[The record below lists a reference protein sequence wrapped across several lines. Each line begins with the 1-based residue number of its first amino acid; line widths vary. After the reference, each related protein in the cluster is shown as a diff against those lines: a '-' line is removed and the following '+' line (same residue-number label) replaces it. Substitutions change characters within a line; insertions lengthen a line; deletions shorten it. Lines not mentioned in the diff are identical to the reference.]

1 MTLVPWDPFK
11 NILSLQERMNRMFD
25 EAVHRGHAGETLGQ
39 STWSPPVDIYETED
53 DIVIEAE
60 VPGMS
65 KEDVDIQVR
74 DNTLIL
80 KGERK
85 MERAAKEEGY
95 HRVERVYGGFARSF
109 MLPSTVDQD
118 RITAT
123 YDRGVLH
130 IKMPKVEKAKPQQI
144 KIEIKEQ
151 E

>member
-1 MTLVPWDPFK
+1 MALVPWDPFK

-25 EAVHRGHAGETLGQ
+25 EAVHMGHAGEALGQ

-53 DIVIEAE
+53 DIVISAE
-60 VPGMS
+60 VPGMD

-85 MERAAKEEGY
+85 LEKPEKEEGY
-95 HRVERVYGGFARSF
+95 HRVERVYGAFSRTF

-118 RITAT
+118 KISAT

-130 IKMPKVEKAKPQQI
+130 IKMPKAVKAKPQQI
-144 KIEIKEQ
+144 KIEIKE
-151 E
+151 EG